1 MKIFLKLLPYLII
14 IALGFGIYGGFKY
27 MSDEVSKAKEQVQT
41 LLIQKSELENKVDTL
56 NTIKDISIEQQ
67 VQFQHN
73 EKESIKYINDFN
85 NKVNELTFNEDK
97 DILLM
102 KINNYEVC
110 MAKNSLNPEIKCV
123 LNLK

>member
-67 VQFQHN
+67 VQLQHN

-85 NKVNELTFNEDK
+85 NKVNELTFNEDR
-97 DILLM
+97 DIILM

-110 MAKNSLNPEIKCV
+110 MAKNSLNPEIKCE

>member
-67 VQFQHN
+67 VQLQHN

-85 NKVNELTFNEDK
+85 NKINELTFNEDK
-97 DILLM
+97 DIILM

-110 MAKNSLNPEIKCV
+110 MAKNSLNPEIKCE

>member
-97 DILLM
+97 DIILM

-110 MAKNSLNPEIKCV
+110 MAKNSLNPEIKCE

>member
-67 VQFQHN
+67 VQLQHRQQ
-73 EKESIKYINDFN
+73 EHSQQ
-85 NKVNELTFNEDK
+85 
-97 DILLM
+97 
-102 KINNYEVC
+102 
-110 MAKNSLNPEIKCV
+110 
-123 LNLK
+123 

>member
-67 VQFQHN
+67 VQLQHN
-73 EKESIKYINDFN
+73 EKESIKYINNFN
-85 NKVNELTFNEDK
+85 NKINELTFNEDK
-97 DILLM
+97 DIILM

-110 MAKNSLNPEIKCV
+110 MAKNSLNPEIKCE

>member
-1 MKIFLKLLPYLII
+1 MKLFLKLLPYLII

-27 MSDEVSKAKEQVQT
+27 MSDEVCKAKEQVQT

-67 VQFQHN
+67 VQLQHN

-97 DILLM
+97 DIILM

-110 MAKNSLNPEIKCV
+110 MAKNSLNPEIKCE

>member
-67 VQFQHN
+67 VQLQHN

-97 DILLM
+97 DIILM

-110 MAKNSLNPEIKCV
+110 IAKNSLNPEIKCE

>member
-1 MKIFLKLLPYLII
+1 MKLFLKLLPYLII

-67 VQFQHN
+67 VQLQHN

-97 DILLM
+97 DIILM

-110 MAKNSLNPEIKCV
+110 MAKNSLNPEIKCK

>member
-1 MKIFLKLLPYLII
+1 MKLFLKLLPYLII

-67 VQFQHN
+67 VQLQHN

-97 DILLM
+97 DIILM

-110 MAKNSLNPEIKCV
+110 MAKNSLNPEIKCE

>member
-1 MKIFLKLLPYLII
+1 MKLFLKLLPYLII

-97 DILLM
+97 DIILM

-110 MAKNSLNPEIKCV
+110 MAKNSLNPEIKCE

>member
-1 MKIFLKLLPYLII
+1 MKLFLKLLPYLII

-67 VQFQHN
+67 VQLQHS

-97 DILLM
+97 DIILM

-110 MAKNSLNPEIKCV
+110 MAKNSLNPEIKCE

>member
-41 LLIQKSELENKVDTL
+41 LLIQKSELKNKVDTL

-67 VQFQHN
+67 VQLQHN

-97 DILLM
+97 DIILM

-110 MAKNSLNPEIKCV
+110 MAKNSLNPEIKCE

>member
-1 MKIFLKLLPYLII
+1 
-14 IALGFGIYGGFKY
+14 

-67 VQFQHN
+67 VQLQHN

-85 NKVNELTFNEDK
+85 NKINELTFNEDK
-97 DILLM
+97 DIILM

-110 MAKNSLNPEIKCV
+110 MAKNSLNPEIKCE

>member
-1 MKIFLKLLPYLII
+1 MKLFLKFLPYLII

-67 VQFQHN
+67 VQLQHN

-97 DILLM
+97 DIILM

-110 MAKNSLNPEIKCV
+110 MAKNSLNPEIKCE

>member
-41 LLIQKSELENKVDTL
+41 LIIQKSELENKVDTL

-67 VQFQHN
+67 VQLQHN

-97 DILLM
+97 DIILM

-110 MAKNSLNPEIKCV
+110 MAKNSLNPEIKCE

>member
-67 VQFQHN
+67 VQLQHN

-97 DILLM
+97 DIILM

-110 MAKNSLNPEIKCV
+110 MAKNSLNPEIKCE